1 MFRKM
6 LKYLLN
12 GSEVKDMEELK
23 EDKNPSKIELSKE
36 KQLEKINSVQTT
48 RDELVEKLLNKYIST
63 EEVDDPT
70 KREYDVPFR
79 RSDSLDYQLYFNR
92 KSPKGTPKKMIE
104 FCNIAGVSYREEN
117 AIKAVLG
124 DDLTLRIEKESDNP
138 FGENGRAIK
147 ILADYNQDNEF
158 HTTHI
163 GYIPN
168 DKVTKVY
175 NAEIVN
181 ITLRAIYLP
190 SKERS
195 IGFRIDI
202 WEPREKTVKVVK
214 EEEYD
219 KTLSIPDN
227 FADRNHLARDLERE
241 GFLDNAIEIYLKN
254 IEDLSDTSLYP
265 FKRLAIIYRKQ
276 KRYEDELLIVQRS
289 LEYLRSKEINHPKD
303 QKQIEEMEKRLKT
316 VESKLVK

>member
-1 MFRKM
+1 SASHTEKEIGIKTKEEYFMFRKM

-48 RDELVEKLLNKYIST
+48 RDKLVEKLLNKYIST

-92 KSPKGTPKKMIE
+92 KSQ
-104 FCNIAGVSYREEN
+104 
-117 AIKAVLG
+117 
-124 DDLTLRIEKESDNP
+124 KETHNP

-227 FADRNHLARDLERE
+227 FADRNHLA
-241 GFLDNAIEIYLKN
+241 
-254 IEDLSDTSLYP
+254 SD
-265 FKRLAIIYRKQ
+265 
-276 KRYEDELLIVQRS
+276 
-289 LEYLRSKEINHPKD
+289 
-303 QKQIEEMEKRLKT
+303 
-316 VESKLVK
+316 